1 MSLILAKINNTNPKI
16 LAANIKKILL
26 KKSDAFQT
34 IEIAGPGFLNISFN
48 EEILKEI
55 VLDIFKNKKNYG
67 ASDEKNKYN
76 IEFVSANPTGP
87 MHVGHCRGAIFGDV
101 LSNLLKFNGN
111 DVTKEYYINDYGN
124 QIKNFTKSVFLRIRE
139 KKYNEKFVNDKDL
152 YPGEYIKEISNFII
166 EKHKDLKFESFKDSY
181 EILSDESLKFSM
193 KLIKSDLE
201 NSVFD
206 MIALSQKKNIIRK
219 DLVNKAIKVLKD
231 NNVVEEGFLP
241 PPKGENNKNWKKI
254 KKLIFKSS
262 IYGDD
267 TDRSL
272 QKDDGSWTYF
282 ANDVAYHFDKI
293 SRNYNKLINILGADH
308 TGYIKNNCRC
318 NSSF

>member
-1 MSLILAKINNTNPKI
+1 MNIYKKYKEIIVKIIKKNSKEIGLDNIKNLDNIIVETPPSNFNFDLSCNVSLILAKINNTNPKI

-111 DVTKEYYINDYGN
+111 DVTKEYYINDYN
-124 QIKNFTKSVFLRIRE
+124 QIKNFTKSAFLRIRE
-139 KKYNEKFVNDKDL
+139 KYNEK
-152 YPGEYIKEISNFII
+152 IC
-166 EKHKDLKFESFKDSY
+166 
-181 EILSDESLKFSM
+181 
-193 KLIKSDLE
+193 
-201 NSVFD
+201 
-206 MIALSQKKNIIRK
+206 QR
-219 DLVNKAIKVLKD
+219 
-231 NNVVEEGFLP
+231 
-241 PPKGENNKNWKKI
+241 
-254 KKLIFKSS
+254 
-262 IYGDD
+262 
-267 TDRSL
+267 
-272 QKDDGSWTYF
+272 
-282 ANDVAYHFDKI
+282 
-293 SRNYNKLINILGADH
+293 
-308 TGYIKNNCRC
+308 
-318 NSSF
+318 